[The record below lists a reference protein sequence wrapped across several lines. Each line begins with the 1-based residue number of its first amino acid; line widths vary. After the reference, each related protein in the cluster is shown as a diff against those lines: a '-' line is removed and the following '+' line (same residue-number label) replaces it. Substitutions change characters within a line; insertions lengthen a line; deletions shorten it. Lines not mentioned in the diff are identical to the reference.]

1 MKTLTH
7 FLDTPKR
14 FEISALLKPLPMST
28 TTCDS
33 RRLNNIGRSSLT
45 AFRLLRCLFI
55 VRKSFCLRRCSN
67 MQYWEIA
74 CDKLSAAGWSWG
86 FCSAVTRDGWRW
98 IVDARKGDGKRYIVR
113 SDELLTAG
121 FGIGNYAAV

>member
-14 FEISALLKPLPMST
+14 SEISALLKPLPISS

-45 AFRLLRCLFI
+45 AFRLLRFLFI
-55 VRKSFCLRRCSN
+55 VRKSILPETWTAPLTR
-67 MQYWEIA
+67 
-74 CDKLSAAGWSWG
+74 
-86 FCSAVTRDGWRW
+86 RDGK
-98 IVDARKGDGKRYIVR
+98 ITTARREFSFPSPIDVHSQR
-113 SDELLTAG
+113 
-121 FGIGNYAAV
+121 GNQ